1 MSLSRQRLQKP
12 LSAMHP
18 KWGPNRGLRALSA
31 RAHYVSAA
39 PSFLLCFALGN
50 WEDSGLT
57 YFLKGIAKTQLK
69 RDDKATLL
77 ESVRSGHSAPWH
89 GMTKEEAVRML
100 I

>member
-1 MSLSRQRLQKP
+1 
-12 LSAMHP
+12 
-18 KWGPNRGLRALSA
+18 
-31 RAHYVSAA
+31 
-39 PSFLLCFALGN
+39 
-50 WEDSGLT
+50 LT

-77 ESVRSGHSAPWH
+77 EAVRSGHSAPWH